1 MTPDDTMVISATV
14 VTDDPEKA
22 ARAGEV
28 LSRASIGLVL
38 DGITVMV
45 SLSRADA
52 DPVDFHQ
59 DIEFGDPE
67 DPDG

>member
-1 MTPDDTMVISATV
+1 MTPEETMVISATV

-52 DPVDFHQ
+52 DPVDLHHEIDF
-59 DIEFGDPE
+59 DDPE
-67 DPDG
+67 DP

>member
-1 MTPDDTMVISATV
+1 MRPDETMVISATV

-28 LSRASIGLVL
+28 LSRASVGLVL
-38 DGITVMV
+38 DGISVMV

-52 DPVDFHQ
+52 DPVDLHHEIDF
-59 DIEFGDPE
+59 DDPE
-67 DPDG
+67 DP